1 MQFFGVF
8 VINLK
13 QLIMKGTLRLFLVL
27 CITALSMTLVQAQE
41 RTYSGVVKGSDG
53 QPIIGASV
61 EVVGTTVGT
70 STGLDGDYTI
80 KAKQGSK
87 IKYSFLGTKSV
98 TVTAGA
104 STTINV
110 TLEDDATA
118 LDEVVV
124 QAFGTVKKKDL
135 TGSISSIDSKLI
147 SSQSNSTLSKAL
159 EGAIPGLQVSSV
171 DGQPGV
177 DMGIRVRGIGTS
189 SQNNANALIVIDGV
203 PNTNSNALTM
213 MNPRDVESITV
224 LKDAASTALWGSRG
238 ANGVVMVTTKKG
250 QQGKAK
256 VTFDAKWGINMIGS
270 NGKPDLL
277 RDPADYYEMTWE
289 GIYNSVRYGSK
300 KNYQTNY
307 QNPNMSH
314 EEAALFASQHLFNY
328 TGSTTTFNSANN
340 LKNWMYYDVPGAKY
354 EFTGSGTSASAT
366 MLDAYLIDPTTGKI
380 NANAR
385 KLWNVDDWE
394 DIAYNNQFRQE
405 YTATVSGATDKTD
418 YYISAG
424 WLDDPSYVE
433 GSIFNRYNLRTNINT
448 QVTKWLKA
456 GVNVALCINLKA
468 YDTVDSWSCLR
479 QE

>member
-1 MQFFGVF
+1 MAV
-8 VINLK
+8 
-13 QLIMKGTLRLFLVL
+13 
-27 CITALSMTLVQAQE
+27 LSMTLVQAQE

-307 QNPNMSH
+307 QSPNMSH

-340 LKNWMYYDVPGAKY
+340 LTNWMYYDVPGLN
-354 EFTGSGTSASAT
+354 TNLPVQVLPLRLRCWT
-366 MLDAYLIDPTTGKI
+366 PT
-380 NANAR
+380 
-385 KLWNVDDWE
+385 
-394 DIAYNNQFRQE
+394 
-405 YTATVSGATDKTD
+405 
-418 YYISAG
+418 
-424 WLDDPSYVE
+424 
-433 GSIFNRYNLRTNINT
+433 
-448 QVTKWLKA
+448 
-456 GVNVALCINLKA
+456 
-468 YDTVDSWSCLR
+468 
-479 QE
+479 